1 VKNDI
6 TAALP
11 RTDLNKVNKLREAD
25 IVVGIPSYNNASTIN
40 YVVYQAAKGLQQY
53 FPELKSVIIVADGGS
68 TDGTLETVRA
78 MRLPFQVDVLLTTYI
93 GPSGKGSAVKAVFEA
108 ARILKVEAV
117 VLVDSDLRS
126 ISPDWIQYLASPVLE
141 GIGLVTPLYRRHKY
155 DGTITKF
162 LCYPLTSS
170 LYGKKIRQPIGGD
183 FGLSAQLVDQLL
195 ESNLWNTEYTP
206 RFGIDIF
213 ETHSALAFSYKV
225 KQASLGSKIHDAKD
239 PAKHLTS
246 MFRQV
251 VGSMFTCIKEYE
263 EAWRKPQ
270 SIRDVE
276 IVGDI
281 EAATTPE
288 PVKVDFANLIREYR
302 TGVTTNRKLYQSILG
317 DKLYSKIAR
326 TTDSSDVDFNI
337 PTETWTKIVYSF
349 ATGFKD
355 WSSAER
361 EKLLDALRIL
371 WMGRIA
377 AFGKETAELD
387 TTEAEKLVQ
396 TEAETFHKMRPTLLN
411 NY

>member
-1 VKNDI
+1 VKND
-6 TAALP
+6 TTTALP
-11 RTDLNKVNKLREAD
+11 RTDLRKVKKLREANV
-25 IVVGIPSYNNASTIN
+25 VVGIPSYNNAPTIN

-53 FPELKSVIIVADGGS
+53 FPELKSAIIVTDGGS
-68 TDGTLETVRA
+68 TDGTLETVKA
-78 MRLPFQVDVLLTTYI
+78 MQLPFQVDVLLTTYV

-108 ARILKVEAV
+108 TRILKAEAV

-126 ISPDWIQYLASPVLE
+126 ISPDWIRYLASPVLG

-195 ESNLWNTEYTP
+195 ESNLWKNEYTP

-213 ETHSALAFSYKV
+213 ETHSALAFKQKV
-225 KQASLGSKIHDAKD
+225 KQASLGLKIHDAKD

-251 VGSMFTCIKEYE
+251 VGSMFACIKEYE

-270 SIRDVE
+270 SIHDVE

-288 PVKVDFANLIREYR
+288 PVEVDFANLARECQV
-302 TGVTTNRKLYQSILG
+302 GVATNRKLYRSILG
-317 DKLYSKIAR
+317 DRLYNKIAC
-326 TTDSSDVDFNI
+326 TTDSRDADVDI
-337 PTETWTKIVYSF
+337 PAETWTKIVYSF
-349 ATGFKD
+349 AVGYKNC
-355 WSSAER
+355 SLAEGK
-361 EKLLDALRIL
+361 KLLDALRFL

-377 AFGKETAELD
+377 TYGKETVELD
-387 TTEAEKLVQ
+387 STKAEKLVQ
-396 TEAETFHKMRPTLLN
+396 AEAETFYKMRYLLFDS
-411 NY
+411 Y